1 LPTSK
6 RPTPGCETGSEEAS
20 LTLGGFFATIAGMGK
35 TIICL
40 LRETVSSHPDSLYMK
55 ERRPEGWVGATF
67 REVAEEARRVA
78 GFLLSRGLR
87 KGDRVALLAEG
98 RNSWVSAELGI
109 LLAGGISVPISVKI
123 RERGEILLRLKHSE
137 SRLAITSEKHV
148 AKITGLLDELPLL
161 EGILLL
167 DETLA
172 ELSRRCPPVPLW
184 PWGDVLEAGKAFA
197 DASSQVLS
205 SVEEAIQE
213 DDPATLTYTS
223 GTTAEPKGIL
233 LSHRNYWE
241 NASDGDAMYPLPA
254 PLYML
259 LILPWDHSFAH
270 TAGLFI
276 FLKKASV
283 IAAVEPA
290 GTELGTIRNI
300 PRNMKEVGPTYLLVV
315 PALVENFRKTIQTQI
330 RERGGIGAALFRT
343 AIALGTRVNGNWFRK
358 RWDPISLAAW
368 PVYLLLRAFIARKV
382 RVSLGGRLVFMVS
395 GGSACSID
403 HVRWFTALGIPVYQG
418 YGLSETGP
426 IISANTNKKGSFKI
440 GSSGRPF
447 PWAEVR
453 IEGENGEAL
462 PQCETGEICVRGQC
476 VMLGYWRNEAAT
488 REAIVDGW
496 FHTGD
501 LGYLDEDGF
510 LFIVGRIK
518 SLLVGENGEK
528 YSPET
533 LEQHIVDNVPLV
545 SQVMLYNQQK
555 PFTVALVVPDA
566 QRVREMLEAN
576 DGTGATDAVL
586 DAVIEEV
593 RLALQRYRKDP
604 ALSSVFVDTWTPKTF
619 ALLPETFSEENGT
632 MNSSLKMVR
641 RRIVERYQERIR
653 RLYDVEEEPLNPSNR
668 EVLRS
673 WLAREST

>member
-1 LPTSK
+1 
-6 RPTPGCETGSEEAS
+6 
-20 LTLGGFFATIAGMGK
+20 
-35 TIICL
+35 
-40 LRETVSSHPDSLYMK
+40 
-55 ERRPEGWVGATF
+55 
-67 REVAEEARRVA
+67 VA

-98 RNSWVSAELGI
+98 RNSWVCAELGI
-109 LLAGGISVPISVKI
+109 LLAGAISVPVSIKI
-123 RERGEILLRLKHSE
+123 RERGEVLLRVKHSE
-137 SRLAITSEKHV
+137 SRFAITSERHL
-148 AKITGLLDELPLL
+148 AKVTGLLDDLPLL

-167 DETLA
+167 DEVPA
-172 ELSRRCPPVPLW
+172 ELTRRCPSVPVW
-184 PWGDVLEAGKAFA
+184 PWLDVLATGKAFA
-197 DASSQVLS
+197 EANPQVLS
-205 SVEEAIQE
+205 TIEQAIQE

-223 GTTAEPKGIL
+223 GTSAEPKGIL
-233 LSHRNYWE
+233 LSHRNYWT
-241 NASDGDAMYPLPA
+241 NASDGDAVYPLPA

-283 IAAVEPA
+283 IAAVEP
-290 GTELGTIRNI
+290 GVNELGTIRNT
-300 PRNMKEVGPTYLLVV
+300 PRNMKEIGPTYLLVV
-315 PALVENFRKTIQTQI
+315 PALVESFRKGIQTQI
-330 RERGGIGAALFRT
+330 RQRGGIAAALFRT
-343 AIALGTRVNGNWFRK
+343 AIKLGTRVNGDWFRK
-358 RWDPISLAAW
+358 RFDPVSLAAW
-368 PVYLLLRAFIARKV
+368 PVYLVLRSFVARKV
-382 RVSLGGRLVFMVS
+382 RLSLGGRLVFMVS

-418 YGLSETGP
+418 YGLSETSP
-426 IISANTNKKGSFKI
+426 IISANTNKKGYFKI

-447 PWAEVR
+447 PWADLR
-453 IEGENGEAL
+453 IEGESGEAL
-462 PQCETGEICVRGQC
+462 PRGETGEICVKGPC

-501 LGYLDEDGF
+501 LGYLDKDGF

-528 YSPET
+528 YSPES
-533 LEQHIVDNVPLV
+533 LEQHIADNVPLV

-555 PFTVALVVPDA
+555 PFTVALVVPDV
-566 QRVREMLEAN
+566 QRVRDVVEAEN
-576 DGTGATDAVL
+576 GAGVTDAVL
-586 DAVIEEV
+586 DSVIEDV
-593 RLALQRYRKDP
+593 RRALLRYRKDP

-619 ALLPETFSEENGT
+619 ALLPEAFSEENGT

-668 EVLRS
+668 EALRS
-673 WLAREST
+673 WRSRETP